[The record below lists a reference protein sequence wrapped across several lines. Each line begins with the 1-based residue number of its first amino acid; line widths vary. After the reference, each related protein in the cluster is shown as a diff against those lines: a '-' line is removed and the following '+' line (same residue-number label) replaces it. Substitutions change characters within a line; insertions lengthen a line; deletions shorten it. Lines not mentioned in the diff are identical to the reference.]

1 MYYVNQQV
9 RQDYPVSVY
18 QTTNPN
24 LSPSNDY
31 CQLLPN
37 GTGVEKIGM
46 LLHVQQK
53 HPDSCPFRLPEY
65 KIDIAFSK
73 SLDRICGLDAI
84 KSSPVKSGL
93 GVGYLET

>member
-9 RQDYPVSVY
+9 RQDYPVPYIRPQIRTYPHQTIIANYY
-18 QTTNPN
+18 QTVPELKNRNAAACSTEA
-24 LSPSNDY
+24 S
-31 CQLLPN
+31 
-37 GTGVEKIGM
+37 
-46 LLHVQQK
+46 
-53 HPDSCPFRLPEY
+53 DSCPFRLPEY

>member
-1 MYYVNQQV
+1 
-9 RQDYPVSVY
+9 
-18 QTTNPN
+18 
-24 LSPSNDY
+24 
-31 CQLLPN
+31 
-37 GTGVEKIGM
+37 M

-73 SLDRICGLDAI
+73 LLDRICGLDAI